1 MIIFLNDN
9 QLAEVSSKLGPILN
23 IGEIN
28 KQQTKTDESTKT
40 SSIDPAQK
48 YTNISEGS
56 DIYKREWS
64 VASASKVGVNNETSR
79 INSAASNYSN
89 DGSSNANKTAST
101 TEMMRKNFE
110 NF

>member
-1 MIIFLNDN
+1 M
-9 QLAEVSSKLGPILN
+9 AEVSSKLGPILN
-23 IGEIN
+23 IGEIS
-28 KQQTKTDESTKT
+28 KQPTDESAKA

-64 VASASKVGVNNETSR
+64 VASASNVGVNNEGSR
-79 INSAASNYSN
+79 ASSAASNYSN
-89 DGSSNANKTAST
+89 DGSRPGTSIANKTGST